1 MNGIV
6 NVLNQQ
12 VTSIEGDPLTLADIL
27 TTLILVLVF
36 YLLAR
41 VVTGGARK
49 LLRDRLHLSAT
60 AVRLSLQ
67 VFSGF
72 MLLAGVYVSLS
83 ALGLDLSVFL
93 IPLGAL
99 SIGLG
104 LGLQSLA
111 GNFVSGLVLLTSRT
125 VREGDIIEVDGIMG
139 TVQETG
145 LRATILKTFG
155 NTEVVLPNSVLTSQ
169 RLDNWTRSD
178 RILRVESFVSVAYGT
193 EVEPVHQ
200 ALMERIR
207 NHPAVLDDPEP
218 STFLVELGD
227 SALRFRLLYWID
239 DPSQRLSSLSEI
251 LQGIHEDFA
260 EQGIVIPFPQLDVNL
275 RSRQVLSRPSAGD
288 QDPCRQEP
296 IGADAAGD
304 TTNPEDTNSSV
315 AGEVRET
322 RG

>member
-12 VTSIEGDPLTLADIL
+12 VTSIESNPLTLADIL
-27 TTLILVLVF
+27 TTVALVLAF
-36 YLLAR
+36 YVLAR
-41 VVTGGARK
+41 VATRGARNF
-49 LLRDRLHLSAT
+49 LRQRTRLSAT
-60 AVRLSLQ
+60 ALRLSLQ
-67 VFSGF
+67 MFSGF

-111 GNFVSGLVLLTSRT
+111 GNFISGLVLLTERT

-207 NHPAVLDDPEP
+207 NHPAVLDEPAP

-239 DPSQRLSSLSEI
+239 DPSQRLRSLSEI
-251 LQGIHEDFA
+251 LQGIHEAFA
-260 EQGIVIPFPQLDVNL
+260 EQGIAIPFPQLDVNL
-275 RSRQVLSRPSAGD
+275 RDRPALSNPSAGD
-288 QDPCRQEP
+288 QDLCRQEP
-296 IGADAAGD
+296 IEADAAGD
-304 TTNPEDTNSSV
+304 TTNSEDTNSP
-315 AGEVRET
+315 ATGEGGET

>member
-1 MNGIV
+1 MNAIV
-6 NVLNQQ
+6 NILNQQ
-12 VTSIEGDPLTLADIL
+12 VTSVGGNPLTLSDIL
-27 TTLILVLVF
+27 TTVGLVLAF
-36 YLLAR
+36 YFLAR
-41 VVTGGARK
+41 ITTRGARNF
-49 LLRDRLHLSAT
+49 LQQRTRISAT
-60 AVRLSLQ
+60 ALRLSLQ
-67 VFSGF
+67 MFSGF

-111 GNFVSGLVLLTSRT
+111 GNFVSGLVLLTERT

-145 LRATILKTFG
+145 LRATVLKTFG
-155 NTEVVLPNSVLTSQ
+155 NTEAVLPNSVLTSQ

-200 ALMERIR
+200 TLMERIR
-207 NHPAVLDDPEP
+207 SHPAVLDEPEP
-218 STFLVELGD
+218 NTFLVELGD
-227 SALRFRLLYWID
+227 SALRFRILYWID

-260 EQGIVIPFPQLDVNL
+260 EQGIAIPFPQLDVNL
-275 RSRQVLSRPSAGD
+275 HNRLASSYLSTGD
-288 QDPCRQEP
+288 QGPSPQEH
-296 IGADAAGD
+296 AGRD
-304 TTNPEDTNSSV
+304 TVGNTTNKEDTNCT
-315 AGEVRET
+315 ATDEGREV
-322 RG
+322 

>member
-1 MNGIV
+1 MNAIV
-6 NVLNQQ
+6 NILNQQ
-12 VTSIEGDPLTLADIL
+12 VTSIEGKPLTLADIL
-27 TTLILVLVF
+27 TTIVLVLVF
-36 YLLAR
+36 YFLAR
-41 VVTGGARK
+41 ITTRSARK
-49 LLRDRLHLSAT
+49 VLENRTRISAT
-60 AVRLSLQ
+60 ALRLSLQ
-67 VFSGF
+67 MFSGF

-93 IPLGAL
+93 VPLGAL

-111 GNFVSGLVLLTSRT
+111 GNFVSGLVRLTERT

-145 LRATILKTFG
+145 LRATVLKTFG
-155 NTEVVLPNSVLTSQ
+155 NTEAVLPNSVLTSQ

-178 RILRVESFVSVAYGT
+178 RILRVESFVGVAYGT

-207 NHPAVLDDPEP
+207 SHPAVLDEPAP

-260 EQGIVIPFPQLDVNL
+260 KQGIAIPFPQLDVHL
-275 RSRQVLSRPSAGD
+275 RDRPALFIPPTG
-288 QDPCRQEP
+288 
-296 IGADAAGD
+296 
-304 TTNPEDTNSSV
+304 
-315 AGEVRET
+315 
-322 RG
+322 

>member
-12 VTSIEGDPLTLADIL
+12 VTSIEGNPLTLADIL
-27 TTLILVLVF
+27 TTVALVLAF
-36 YLLAR
+36 YFLAR
-41 VVTGGARK
+41 VATGGARN
-49 LLRDRLHLSAT
+49 LLQQRTRISAT
-60 AVRLSLQ
+60 ALRLSLQ
-67 VFSGF
+67 MFSGF

-111 GNFVSGLVLLTSRT
+111 GNFISGLVLLTERT

-178 RILRVESFVSVAYGT
+178 RILRVESFVGVAYGT

-207 NHPAVLDDPEP
+207 SHPAVLDDPEP
-218 STFLVELGD
+218 STFLVELGA

-239 DPSQRLSSLSEI
+239 NPSQRLSSLSEI

-260 EQGIVIPFPQLDVNL
+260 EQGIAIPFPQLDVNL
-275 RSRQVLSRPSAGD
+275 RDRALSS
-288 QDPCRQEP
+288 
-296 IGADAAGD
+296 
-304 TTNPEDTNSSV
+304 
-315 AGEVRET
+315 
-322 RG
+322 

>member
-1 MNGIV
+1 MNAIV
-6 NVLNQQ
+6 NILNQQ
-12 VTSIEGDPLTLADIL
+12 VTSVGGNPLTLSDIL
-27 TTLILVLVF
+27 TTVGLVLAF
-36 YLLAR
+36 YFLAR
-41 VVTGGARK
+41 ITTRGARNF
-49 LLRDRLHLSAT
+49 LQTRTRISAT
-60 AVRLSLQ
+60 ALRLSLQ
-67 VFSGF
+67 MFSGF

-111 GNFVSGLVLLTSRT
+111 GNFVSGLVLLTERT

-155 NTEVVLPNSVLTSQ
+155 NTEAVLPNSVLTSQ

-200 ALMERIR
+200 ALMERIQS
-207 NHPAVLDDPEP
+207 HPAVLDEPEP
-218 STFLVELGD
+218 NTFLVELGD
-227 SALRFRLLYWID
+227 SALRFR
-239 DPSQRLSSLSEI
+239 I
-251 LQGIHEDFA
+251 L
-260 EQGIVIPFPQLDVNL
+260 
-275 RSRQVLSRPSAGD
+275 
-288 QDPCRQEP
+288 
-296 IGADAAGD
+296 
-304 TTNPEDTNSSV
+304 
-315 AGEVRET
+315 
-322 RG
+322 